1 MPPELQP
8 AKIPVHLRRMPM
20 PIDPNTPPIDI
31 LRMALEREK
40 AAHAFYVEAAAA
52 AQHPATKQTL
62 LEMASECSAP
72 DFLDTA

>member
-1 MPPELQP
+1 
-8 AKIPVHLRRMPM
+8 M

-40 AAHAFYVEAAAA
+40 QAHAFYKEAAAV

-62 LEMASECSAP
+62 LEMAEEEERHVRHIEEQ
-72 DFLDTA
+72 LDRFFYADN

>member
-1 MPPELQP
+1 
-8 AKIPVHLRRMPM
+8 M

-40 AAHAFYVEAAAA
+40 AAHAFYVEAAAV

-62 LEMASECSAP
+62 LEMASEEEGHIRHIEEQ
-72 DFLDTA
+72 LDRFFYADN

>member
-1 MPPELQP
+1 
-8 AKIPVHLRRMPM
+8 M

-40 AAHAFYVEAAAA
+40 KAHAFYKEAAAV

-62 LEMASECSAP
+62 LEMAEEEERHVRHIEEQ
-72 DFLDTA
+72 LDRFFYADN

>member
-1 MPPELQP
+1 
-8 AKIPVHLRRMPM
+8 M

-52 AQHPATKQTL
+52 ARHPATKQTL
-62 LEMASECSAP
+62 QEMAEEEAGHIRHLEEQ
-72 DFLDTA
+72 LDRFFYSDN